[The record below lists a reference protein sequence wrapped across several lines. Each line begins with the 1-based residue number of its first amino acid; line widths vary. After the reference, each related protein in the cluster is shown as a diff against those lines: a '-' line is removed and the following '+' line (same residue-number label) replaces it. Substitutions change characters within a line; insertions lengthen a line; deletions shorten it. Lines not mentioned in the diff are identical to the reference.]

1 MFERDV
7 FYECSHHSG
16 EEPANFEGIL
26 TTLPSSALQPAPLSS
41 IMKSIKSN
49 NKKNT
54 TKRVSVGVS
63 VYYDYF
69 SRYNNQDVEEY
80 MADISH
86 CYHHK

>member
-54 TKRVSVGVS
+54 TKRVSVGLS
-63 VYYDYF
+63 VYYP
-69 SRYNNQDVEEY
+69 
-80 MADISH
+80 DITTKMLRSTWQT
-86 CYHHK
+86 